1 MVLRE
6 QDKHFLSSLYI
17 AIALIFTWKGI
28 WEGIY
33 EIPFIGS
40 LKCPPTAVNIFGLE
54 DCSALVFLFIGFSM
68 LIFSG
73 AIFKE
78 FDPLGGIQ
86 KAVNKT
92 LHSIH
97 THQDKKDFEFK
108 YYDKSQ
114 KKYVIIPAKW
124 VTKIEK
130 EALVVAMPGKKQE
143 FFIPVHRVT
152 EVLYKGKSYWRL

>member
-17 AIALIFTWKGI
+17 AIAIIFTWKGI
-28 WEGIY
+28 WGGLY
-33 EIPFIGS
+33 EVPFLGDLSCPSFIG
-40 LKCPPTAVNIFGLE
+40 LE
-54 DCSALVFLFIGFSM
+54 TCTPLVFLFLGFAM
-68 LIFSG
+68 LTISG

-92 LHSIH
+92 FHSVT
-97 THQDKKDFEFK
+97 THHDKKNFQFK

-114 KKYVIIPAKW
+114 KKYVIIPALW
-124 VTKIEK
+124 VKKTEK
-130 EALVVAMPGKKQE
+130 GALVAVPPQQKQE
-143 FFIPVHRVT
+143 IFIPMHRIT
-152 EVLYKGKSYWRL
+152 EILYKGKSYWRL

>member
-17 AIALIFTWKGI
+17 AVAVIFTWKGI

-33 EIPFIGS
+33 EIPFVGS
-40 LKCPPTAVNIFGLE
+40 LKCPPSAVNIFGLE
-54 DCSALVFLFIGFSM
+54 DCSALVYLFIGFSM

-92 LHSIH
+92 LHSVH
-97 THQDKKDFEFK
+97 THQDKKNFHFK

-114 KKYVIIPAKW
+114 KKYVTIPANW
-124 VTKIEK
+124 VTKIER
-130 EALVVAMPGKKQE
+130 EALVVVMPSKKQE
-143 FFIPVHRVT
+143 IFIPVHRII

>member
-1 MVLRE
+1 MALRE

-17 AIALIFTWKGI
+17 AVAIIFTWKGI

-40 LKCPPTAVNIFGLE
+40 LSCPESVVNIFGLE
-54 DCSALVFLFIGFSM
+54 DCSSLVFFFMGFAM

-86 KAVNKT
+86 KAVYKT
-92 LHSIH
+92 LHSIQVH
-97 THQDKKDFEFK
+97 HDKKNFEFK
-108 YYDKSQ
+108 YYDKTQ
-114 KKYVIIPAKW
+114 KKEITIPALW
-124 VTKIEK
+124 VKKIEK
-130 EALVVAMPGKKQE
+130 
-143 FFIPVHRVT
+143 
-152 EVLYKGKSYWRL
+152 

>member
-17 AIALIFTWKGI
+17 AIAIIFTWKGI
-28 WEGIY
+28 WDGLY
-33 EIPFIGS
+33 EIPFLGDLS
-40 LKCPPTAVNIFGLE
+40 CPSVIQLE
-54 DCSALVFLFIGFSM
+54 SCTPLVFLFLGFAM
-68 LIFSG
+68 LTISG

-92 LHSIH
+92 LHSVT
-97 THQDKKDFEFK
+97 THQDKKNFQFR
-108 YYDKSQ
+108 YYDKAQ
-114 KKYVIIPAKW
+114 KKYVAIPASW
-124 VTKIEK
+124 VKKIEK
-130 EALVVAMPGKKQE
+130 GALVVVSPQQKQE
-143 FFIPVHRVT
+143 MFIPIHRVA

>member
-6 QDKHFLSSLYI
+6 EDKHFLSSLYI
-17 AIALIFTWKGI
+17 AIAIIFTWKGL
-28 WEGIY
+28 WTGIY

-40 LKCPPTAVNIFGLE
+40 LECNILGPYCGSF
-54 DCSALVFLFIGFSM
+54 VFLFLGFAM

-86 KAVNKT
+86 NAVNKT
-92 LHSIH
+92 LHSIQ
-97 THQDKKDFEFK
+97 THHDKKNFEFK
-108 YYDKSQ
+108 YYDKAQ
-114 KKYVIIPAKW
+114 KKYVKIPAPW
-124 VTKIEK
+124 VKKIEK
-130 EALVVAMPGKKQE
+130 GALVAVHPHQKQE
-143 FFIPVHRVT
+143 IFIPVHRVT

>member
-17 AIALIFTWKGI
+17 AIAIIFTWKGI
-28 WEGIY
+28 WGGLY
-33 EIPFIGS
+33 EIPFLGK
-40 LKCPPTAVNIFGLE
+40 LNCPSFIGLE
-54 DCSALVFLFIGFSM
+54 TCTPLVFLFLGFAM
-68 LIFSG
+68 LTISG

-92 LHSIH
+92 LHSVNSH
-97 THQDKKDFEFK
+97 HDKKNFQFK
-108 YYDKSQ
+108 YYDKEQ
-114 KKYVIIPAKW
+114 KKYATIPATW
-124 VTKIEK
+124 VKKIEK
-130 EALVVAMPGKKQE
+130 GALVVVSPQQKQE
-143 FFIPVHRVT
+143 VFIPIHRIT